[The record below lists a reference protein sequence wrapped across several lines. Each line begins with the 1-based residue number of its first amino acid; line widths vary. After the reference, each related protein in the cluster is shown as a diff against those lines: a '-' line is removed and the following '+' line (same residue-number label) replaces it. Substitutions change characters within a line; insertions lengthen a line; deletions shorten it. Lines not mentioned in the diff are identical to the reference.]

1 MYASRM
7 HNMWLESHS
16 IIHAT
21 SALTGCVMKNPA
33 IVSQKGLLKSLM
45 LTVAMSTGSMVT
57 HATDLK
63 NVFEQALI
71 NDPQLASE
79 IATANANR
87 QSAGLARQAVLPT
100 LNFTAETGSASF
112 EVNNVEVDGDRTS
125 YGLQLSQTLLAPA
138 QWYSYGAA
146 SATTDKAE
154 IELRQA
160 EQNLVV
166 RIAEAYFNVLR
177 ANATLAS
184 AKAQEA
190 AVKRQLEQTQQRFK
204 VGLIAITEV
213 HEAQAIYDSA
223 TVELIAAESQLD
235 VGFESLALL
244 TGERYDRISTLK
256 TEIPLLGPNSASREE
271 WERKALQQNLDVL
284 IAQKSEL
291 AAQHNH
297 KSKISEHLPTVN
309 LVGSYTVDNSDVGLR
324 APGEDV
330 TSTYV
335 GVQLEVPLFTGGAT
349 WAGQKQAYYQRQAAE
364 KGLEAAQRGASLS
377 VRSLFRQLEADIARI
392 KARKQAQV
400 SAQSAMEATQ
410 TGYEVGTRNIVEVLQ
425 AQLAVF
431 SAQRD
436 YAFARYDYVIN
447 LLKFRQAV
455 GELSLADIEEV
466 NGWLQA
472 TES

>member
-1 MYASRM
+1 
-7 HNMWLESHS
+7 
-16 IIHAT
+16 
-21 SALTGCVMKNPA
+21 MKNPA